1 MQCTGMETDQM
12 ELCPNDIKDE
22 PNAEEPSD
30 FKQDEQEQ
38 GMGSFQTGTSET
50 SLDLDLKS
58 EEPDSGYSSLFPS
71 TQTSDPDNPV
81 EELEPDE
88 DEDEEEDPGE
98 EEMADSN
105 EDPLAALA
113 SAALDASKESKDNK
127 TDFNGS
133 AIPQEPVKVR
143 TF

>member
-1 MQCTGMETDQM
+1 METDQM
-12 ELCPNDIKDE
+12 DLCPNDIKDE
-22 PNAEEPSD
+22 PNAEEPSE

-88 DEDEEEDPGE
+88 DEEEEDEEEDQGE